1 VIIMS
6 EDIIKQEIVND
17 DVIEPNPEITESM
30 KIHVS
35 NETDR
40 LVSGWASV
48 EVVDKDNDILPIS
61 VLKSAM
67 IKYMK
72 RGGDVHFAHSI
83 VKVGKVVQW
92 EIMKH
97 PETGKWGVYIVAQIF
112 DDYATDNA
120 VWNAIK
126 EGKLTAFS
134 IGGKGKSREVL
145 KDDTVIREFEHIEIS
160 EISIVSS
167 PRNPHATIEEVS
179 LAKGQIELNYED
191 ILKSLDCAE
200 RFDDFMVMMNAIN
213 GNENV
218 SKIVDIYKDV
228 VHNILCSN
236 ASNEAKVDVLLDVM
250 KSLLVVVS
258 LGEEKEMRDIKKEDT
273 EGIDISAKVNNCED
287 AVDCVYEAVGEKRED
302 VIGLKAKV
310 EELVNLIKAKVSKE
324 KYMEG
329 NHFKEMTCPDD
340 PQQKSRFCGCVR
352 YMMATGKSL
361 ESAKRICAYIK
372 HYVKKGDDYYFVV
385 DVFGDELE
393 LSLAELEVFVDE
405 IEKAKEMVKGK
416 FRRESDKSE

>member
-1 VIIMS
+1 MS
-6 EDIIKQEIVND
+6 EDIIKQEIDNG
-17 DVIEPNPEITESM
+17 DVIDANKYVTESM
-30 KIHVS
+30 KITVT
-35 NETDR
+35 NESDR

-83 VKVGKVVQW
+83 VKVGKIVQW

-97 PETGKWGVYIVAQIF
+97 PDTSKWGVYIVAQIF

-134 IGGKGKSREVL
+134 IGGKGKSKDVL
-145 KDDTVIREFEHIEIS
+145 KDDVVIREFEQIEIS
-160 EISIVSS
+160 EISIVGS
-167 PRNPHATIEEVS
+167 PRNPYAKIEEVS
-179 LAKGQIELNYED
+179 LAKGQIELDYES
-191 ILKSLDCAE
+191 ILKSLDFGDMLE
-200 RFDDFMVMMNAIN
+200 IFNTRLNA
-213 GNENV
+213 V
-218 SKIVDIYKDV
+218 SEDEEVSRIVDIYKGV
-228 VHNILCSN
+228 VHNILHSG
-236 ASNEAKVDVLLDVM
+236 ASNDVKVDVLLDVM

-258 LGEEKEMRDIKKEDT
+258 LGEENKMEDIKKDD
-273 EGIDISAKVNNCED
+273 EGIDTTIEINNSPD
-287 AVDCVYEAVGEKRED
+287 AVDSVYEAVGEKRVD
-302 VIGLKAKV
+302 TIGLKEKV
-310 EELVNLIKAKVSKE
+310 EELVNLIKAKVDKE

-329 NHFKEMTCPDD
+329 SHFKEMSCPDD
-340 PQQKSRFCGCVR
+340 PDTKSRFCGCVR

-372 HYVKKGDDYYFVV
+372 RYVKKGDEYHFVV
-385 DVFGDELE
+385 DMFGDDIE
-393 LSLAELEVFVDE
+393 LSLTELEIFVDE

-416 FRRESDKSE
+416 FRREGDESK